1 VSYIQTTNKHD
12 ILYTTRWV
20 FLFWNLI
27 VYFFFMK
34 GALEFLREITKSL
47 YQKYPLVLEI
57 FQFDTLLKISSL
69 KCYYILD

>member
-1 VSYIQTTNKHD
+1 
-12 ILYTTRWV
+12 
-20 FLFWNLI
+20 
-27 VYFFFMK
+27 MK